1 MALRCVTCGAGN
13 PATNRFCGQCGR
25 RLDEANDLATDA
37 ATDAGSGAAIDD
49 APANSEATQPPDKFQ
64 FIVDGEGGSSAR
76 TGVNGPSF
84 LGLSDDSTLGYEDEE
99 RRPPSHLR
107 RNIAVSVLAIAVVL
121 TLLQWRSIRD
131 NNLRRHRLA
140 AGASGEAVPGNAA
153 AANPSAVAADSS
165 LPPADADHASP
176 LQSAGNSLES
186 APPAAT
192 SNPSADGTGPH
203 AMGAPVADVAESQ
216 LPALSHQAAE
226 PHSYRSAHREASLS
240 RTARGHEMDRAAKPS
255 DERDHAAQLWKEV
268 GKGNSQAQVELARMY
283 VQGSGV
289 VRNCEQAEVLLRG
302 AAKKGNEQAKLSL
315 QEIHVQGGCSS
326 R

>member
-1 MALRCVTCGAGN
+1 MVVICVTCGAGN

-25 RLDEANDLATDA
+25 RLGEADDEANDTATDT
-37 ATDAGSGAAIDD
+37 ATDEAIDGV
-49 APANSEATQPPDKFQ
+49 NSGTSQPLDKFQ
-64 FIVDGEGGSSAR
+64 IVVEGGSSAR

-99 RRPPSHLR
+99 FRPPSHLR
-107 RNIAVSVLAIAVVL
+107 RNIAVSVMAIAVVL

-140 AGASGEAVPGNAA
+140 SWSDASGEAVPGNAGMP
-153 AANPSAVAADSS
+153 NPSAVGADSS
-165 LPPADADHASP
+165 QALGQPSTDADHARP
-176 LQSAGNSLES
+176 LQFAGNSSES
-186 APPAAT
+186 APSAAT
-192 SNPSADGTGPH
+192 SNSVADRTSPH
-203 AMGAPVADVAESQ
+203 AMSASVAD
-216 LPALSHQAAE
+216 LPRPSGTARRA
-226 PHSYRSAHREASLS
+226 ASLS
-240 RTARGHEMDRAAKPS
+240 RTARGQVMDRAAKPS
-255 DERDHAAQLWKEV
+255 DERDHAAQLWKAV
-268 GKGNSQAQVELARMY
+268 AKGDSEAQVELARMY

-289 VRNCEQAEVLLRG
+289 VRNCEQAEILLRG